1 MPRQLVVDRRA
12 AGKGSKKSIRASDFD
27 QDTLKAG
34 TEVTVWQKQVNDDQF
49 LYHGYGVARRAAAE
63 AFVFLDLVASGNG
76 TGTAGDNID
85 GDVVL
90 AVTDSEGDRVL
101 ASVTFESLEELRDTA
116 NDERTER
123 VIEAAMTAQGDV
135 AGPGRNLEV
144 RIEAESASDG
154 YEIDPDAST
163 GKLYYGKIQR

>member
-1 MPRQLVVDRRA
+1 MPKQLVVDGRA
-12 AGKGSKKSIRASDFD
+12 AGLGNKKTIRAGDLD
-27 QDTLKAG
+27 QDDLKAG
-34 TEVTVWQKQVNDDQF
+34 TEVTVWQKQVNDDQL
-49 LYHGYGVARRAAAE
+49 LYHGYGPDRRSAASG
-63 AFVFLDLVASGNG
+63 FVYMDLVASGNG
-76 TGTAGDNID
+76 TATAGDDIR

-101 ASVTFESLEELRDTA
+101 ASVTFESLEELRDSA

-123 VIEAAMTAQGDV
+123 VIEAAMSAEGDL

-144 RIEAESASDG
+144 RIEADDTSDG

-163 GKLYYGKIQR
+163 GKLYYGKVQR